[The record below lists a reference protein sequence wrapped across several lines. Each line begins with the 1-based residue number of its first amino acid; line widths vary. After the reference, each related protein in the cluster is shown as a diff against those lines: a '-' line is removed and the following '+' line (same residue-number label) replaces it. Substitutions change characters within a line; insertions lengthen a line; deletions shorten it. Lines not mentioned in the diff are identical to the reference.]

1 MKHHDHILIAP
12 LLLLFCAG
20 CFGQIEPEPLVDD
33 EGNVIPVPEPYED
46 WLRVVEISPKP
57 GQNVRLD
64 ARPTF
69 AIRFNQYLEDDS
81 FKSYQ
86 TASLRSGGLG
96 IGGTQTYL
104 MTTKTLLWEA
114 RSDLRPGFEY
124 TFQVGLQGLRSVT
137 NSPRIP
143 KDQVSRIYLAVD
155 DGEQPE
161 DGEMLEVVTH
171 TLELSREPVAFEQ
184 VAQLFAEKGCY
195 SCHGQSQWPYLT
207 DLTRD
212 ELVGEKSTQRD
223 LFLVRPNDPTD
234 SYLMHKLL
242 PDYPIRE
249 GTVQPP
255 PWSETGPPL
264 TTEELWLVERWIR
277 GGAD

>member
-1 MKHHDHILIAP
+1 MKSQNHILAAP
-12 LLLLFCAG
+12 LLALILAG

-33 EGNVIPVPEPYED
+33 DGNIIPVPGPYED
-46 WLRVVEISPKP
+46 WLRIVEISPKP
-57 GQNVRLD
+57 GPNIRLE

-69 AIRFNQYLEDDS
+69 AIRFNQYLDDDS

-96 IGGTQTYL
+96 IGGTQTYM

-114 RSDLRPGFEY
+114 RSDLEPGFEY
-124 TFQVGLQGLRSVT
+124 TFQVGLGGLRSVT
-137 NSPRIP
+137 DSPRIP
-143 KDQVSRIYLAVD
+143 EEQVSRIYLAED
-155 DGEQPE
+155 ADEIPE
-161 DGEMLEVVTH
+161 DGEVLEVVTH
-171 TLELSREPVAFEQ
+171 ALELSRDPVAFEE
-184 VAQLFAEKGCY
+184 VADLFDEKGCY
-195 SCHGQSQWPYLT
+195 TCHGQAQWPFLT
-207 DLTRD
+207 DLTR
-212 ELVGEKSTQRD
+212 EGLVGARSTQRD
-223 LFLVRPNDPTD
+223 LFLVRPSDPTD

-242 PDYPIRE
+242 PDYPVRE

-277 GGAD
+277 GGAN